1 MTQTCSL
8 WAFVRFTH
16 ISFQYVSL
24 LNFTIQVNQEKCLH
38 YFFLDLLYIVKHQ
51 ICACFFFFFTFELHC
66 EAHSLVL
73 KNTEAKM
80 LINNAAKECYRN
92 KFYSNIWLK
101 VLWMF
106 VGVCKFIST
115 YNLMYI
121 CLYQRATVFFL

>member
-1 MTQTCSL
+1 MKYDPDMFLMGFCEIHTYL
-8 WAFVRFTH
+8 
-16 ISFQYVSL
+16 ISVCL
-24 LNFTIQVNQEKCLH
+24 TIKLH
-38 YFFLDLLYIVKHQ
+38 YSSKSRKMFTLLFSWFTLHSQTPNMCMLFF
-51 ICACFFFFFTFELHC
+51 FELHC
-66 EAHSLVL
+66 EAHSFVL